1 MSTIPDFVYQVQET
15 EHNLNSEW
23 QCVHEAWQDIVA
35 EGFRE
40 GTMEPYMRNFQ
51 QYLTGDGISGLG
63 LEQLLI
69 QMDKHLNDMASL
81 LN

>member
-1 MSTIPDFVYQVQET
+1 MSAIPDYVYQVQDVEQK
-15 EHNLNSEW
+15 LQAEW
-23 QCVHEAWQDIVA
+23 QSVQNSWQDCVA
-35 EGFRE
+35 EGFNA

-63 LEQLLI
+63 LEQLLL

>member
-1 MSTIPDFVYQVQET
+1 MSVIPDFVYQVQET
-15 EHNLNSEW
+15 EHDLNSEW
-23 QCVHEAWQDIVA
+23 QSVHAAWQDIVA
-35 EGFRE
+35 EGFNE

>member
-1 MSTIPDFVYQVQET
+1 MSTIPDFVYQVQDVEQK
-15 EHNLNSEW
+15 LQAEW
-23 QCVHEAWQDIVA
+23 QSVQNSWQDIVA
-35 EGFRE
+35 EGFNE